1 MGYRHLLFDA
11 DNTLLDFDACE
22 AGALE
27 RLFREMGLPWSRE
40 SAAVYHT
47 ANEALWRAL
56 ERGELTQQELLDTR
70 FAVAFRKLGL
80 EADGKKAEARYRELL
95 GEGAFLMP
103 GAVEVCRELAE
114 GHSLWIVTNGVSN
127 TQRSRLARSG
137 LDRWFQGIFV
147 SGEMGVQ
154 KPQPEYFDR
163 VMEALGRPDP
173 REVLLIGDSLTSDI
187 RGGVQAGLPT
197 CWYNPRG
204 KENDTPWKPDYE
216 IRELREIPKLPGVSQ
231 ERKAAL

>member
-22 AGALE
+22 AAALE
-27 RLFREMGLPWSRE
+27 RLFQEMGLPWSRE

-70 FAVAFRKLGL
+70 FAVAFQKLGL
-80 EADGKKAEARYRELL
+80 EADGRKAEARYREFL

-103 GAVEVCRELAE
+103 GAEEVCRELAE
-114 GHSLWIVTNGVSN
+114 DHSLWIVTNGISG

-137 LDRWFQGIFV
+137 LDRWFQGIFI

-197 CWYNPRG
+197 CWYNFRG

-216 IRELREIPKLPGVSQ
+216 IRELGQLPKLPGVSR
-231 ERKAAL
+231 EREAAL